1 MEGRR
6 LARHQASADDP
17 GCLPGRS
24 PGVLRDGPS
33 GAARCRA
40 RQIRREAKLK
50 ATVRRTASVVGVG
63 LVLSATAGA
72 IGGWASFG
80 GGVVATGSQVAAVGL
95 LFPKMAAP
103 VNVFVRRWV
112 GGMAVR
118 LVGLALAIILF
129 APLAGMLGFLG
140 VLLPLLFTETMFL
153 R

>member
-1 MEGRR
+1 MR
-6 LARHQASADDP
+6 
-17 GCLPGRS
+17 
-24 PGVLRDGPS
+24 
-33 GAARCRA
+33 
-40 RQIRREAKLK
+40 LK
-50 ATVRRTASVVGVG
+50 ATVRRTASVIGVG
-63 LVLSATAGA
+63 LLLSVAAGA

-103 VNVFVRRWV
+103 TEVFVRRWA
-112 GGMAVR
+112 GGMVVR
-118 LVGLALAIILF
+118 LVGLALAIVLF